1 MAKFDP
7 RFQLKQPNCKG
18 KTEIRLRVSFDY
30 TDFVWN
36 IKDSMGC
43 VLKIYPQLWDKNKQY
58 PIPKSKITKTF
69 QNETYNLQVIGIT
82 IDKIKVIISEIKND
96 YALAGKKITK
106 DLLRN
111 ELLIKLGLEKKKKE
125 ITLMDFCEET
135 IKEMESGVLLI
146 DNTKQYTKST
156 IDKYKYTATIFKV
169 FKSHTTFS
177 EIDKNWYN
185 EFIQFLTRKQ
195 SIVYKDSNGEEKLFE
210 KKDLQPGS
218 ISNYIKNLKFL
229 MGHAVEKEISKNK
242 NHTEK
247 WFVRPKEKKGY
258 GNIHIALNE
267 YELKEIYN
275 FNTSKVGLNPTYEKA
290 KDLFLVGCYTGLRVS
305 DFNSGLSAK
314 DFKTIKHKGKKEEV
328 LIITT
333 KKTGSLS
340 YTPAIWSELKQ
351 IFKKYD
357 YQLPTLSDNTIR
369 EYTQKIC
376 EYIKGFDE
384 TTSCSITLGGKIE
397 KIKKAKWKMVG
408 NHTGRRS
415 FITNLKNRGYSFEEI
430 GEFTGQSTP
439 AIIKEY
445 DKTPRTDSVIRIK
458 QKYENKSKTK

>member
-69 QNETYNLQVIGIT
+69 QNETYNLQVIRNT

-96 YALAGKKITK
+96 YALAGMKITK

-111 ELLIKLGLEKKKKE
+111 ELLIKLSLEKKKKE

-135 IKEMESGVLLI
+135 IKEMESGVLMI
-146 DNTKQYTKST
+146 DNTKRYAKST
-156 IDKYKYTATIFKV
+156 IDKYKYLAKMIKAFKPN
-169 FKSHTTFS
+169 TTFS
-177 EIDKNWYN
+177 QIDKDWYN
-185 EFIQFLTRKQ
+185 HFMQFLTNKQ
-195 SIVYKDSNGEEKLFE
+195 IIKDIDDNGEEIFRE

-229 MGHAVEKEISKNK
+229 MGHAVEKDISKNK
-242 NHTEK
+242 NYKEK
-247 WFVRPKEKKGY
+247 WFIRPKEQQGY
-258 GNIHIALNE
+258 GNIHIALDE
-267 YELKEIYN
+267 TELTKIYN
-275 FNTSKVGLNPTYEKA
+275 FNAVKVGLNSTYNIA

-314 DFKTIKHKGKKEEV
+314 DFTSVEKNGKKEDV
-328 LIITT
+328 LIIPT
-333 KKTGSLS
+333 KKTGSMS
-340 YTPAIWSELKQ
+340 YTPAIWSELQK
-351 IFKKYD
+351 IFVKYN

-369 EYTQKIC
+369 KYTQKIC
-376 EYIKGFDE
+376 ENIKGFDQ
-384 TTSCSITLGGKIE
+384 TLSWSVTLGGKTE
-397 KIKKAKWKMVG
+397 TVKKAKWEMVG
-408 NHTGRRS
+408 NHTARRS
-415 FITNLKNRGYSFEEI
+415 FITNLRKRGYSFDEI
-430 GEFTGQSTP
+430 GQFTGQSTI
-439 AIIKEY
+439 AVIKEY
-445 DKTPRTDSVIRIK
+445 DKTPKIDNVIRIK
-458 QKYENKSKTK
+458 DKYENKKG